1 MTTKRPSLS
10 VAHYSRHS
18 HNSWYS
24 SNKVLKT
31 ALWMIWLP
39 IVAVLWVMLLDTSY
53 DWISSPSNIKV
64 ISGFLILI
72 LMAFVVIA
80 LLVKGARK
88 LWTR

>member
-1 MTTKRPSLS
+1 MMTKRPHLA
-10 VAHYSRHS
+10 VARYSKQP
-18 HNSWYS
+18 HNSGYS
-24 SNKVLKT
+24 SNKVLKI
-31 ALWMIWLP
+31 ALWMVWLP

-64 ISGFLILI
+64 ISGLLILI

-88 LWTR
+88 LWIR